1 MKLCECE
8 RVRVC
13 EQREGKGKKCQK
25 QHGASTHSGKGGS
38 DGVAQKRGC
47 SRKKTREVQ
56 GGQREEIGRECSHAN
71 RHLTRGSGVH
81 PPRQRIAPLC
91 IAKHFGIAPQRRR
104 GGEGARTGATE
115 TSRQTRAAQILPSSS
130 LPLSPP
136 SPAGI
141 WRGFVRDVRRAA
153 HQWGST
159 QSPCPLQGE
168 GVKRRL
174 CGPAGWAEGVYPSHQ
189 PAPACHPALPH
200 SCSPLCMHCTCV
212 AGDGVP
218 ASGGRRFPRIQPTFP
233 LSVWSLWCGSG
244 GRFTCIAPVCSGYK
258 CKRTKQTCRWELR
271 GGSKRVATRTRAQQ
285 CCSDNPHGPPS
296 VQETTR
302 AHSVTGG
309 GGSTVGPGTPE
320 ASDTTDGTDAT
331 DAADDDDDVEEEE
344 EEEAERHRLCF
355 LLLSLL
361 YFFLCLPSF
370 PDDFLED
377 FFFLRSRSRCRTR
390 HTQIQTH
397 RHKHKLEDTDTKIRT
412 QRYKLIGHIT
422 MRQSLT
428 HIDYNNIH
436 TDKPSLIIPTRTATP
451 PPSRPSFSAC
461 APSSSPPPQPPAG
474 GHSCDCGREQ
484 ATAHGSRLAPPCV
497 CNRAAGATYTAP
509 VSSQTF
515 DRTQTHTDTTDSKWA
530 LQPTPDRH
538 HPALTTPRSGAK

>member
-1 MKLCECE
+1 MPETTRGKHT
-8 RVRVC
+8 
-13 EQREGKGKKCQK
+13 QRK
-25 QHGASTHSGKGGS
+25 
-38 DGVAQKRGC
+38 
-47 SRKKTREVQ
+47 
-56 GGQREEIGRECSHAN
+56 GGQRRGCTKAWVQQKENERGTRGAARGDRQGMQPRESASHA
-71 RHLTRGSGVH
+71 
-81 PPRQRIAPLC
+81 RQRRAPTPAAHRATLHRKTFRNS
-91 IAKHFGIAPQRRR
+91 AAEAARR
-104 GGEGARTGATE
+104 GG
-115 TSRQTRAAQILPSSS
+115 RAHRSHGNITANACRSDSPLLLPS

-159 QSPCPLQGE
+159 QSPCPWQEG

-428 HIDYNNIH
+428 HIDYRYNNIH

-474 GHSCDCGREQ
+474 GHSCDYGREQ